1 MHAMT
6 KGMLPPEQDAP
17 DSDPPAPAPGPAM
30 PMPMV
35 IWVHD
40 GPVCVSIVD
49 TEPHVPC
56 GACQCAACRAHD
68 PDRAVRYY

>member
-6 KGMLPPEQDAP
+6 KWMAPRDEDVPEAKP
-17 DSDPPAPAPGPAM
+17 STPVEPT
-30 PMPMV
+30 PMV
-35 IWVHD
+35 IWIHD
-40 GPVCVSIVD
+40 GPVCVTILD
-49 TEPHVPC
+49 TPPHVPC